1 MRLRKGGQAWALPLV
16 QEHKRADLQ
25 DPSSRSLRSGPLVAR
40 TEEELNHLEP
50 LHVVFEKH
58 LDTCHAEGINNCPYV
73 PKHLPSLPFLLPSLK
88 TGRTQE
94 SEMIWWGRRKGQAM
108 PLPVVQSEPGWGS
121 VQLDKSLKLQIR
133 PDFLLISDN
142 AFEEWERKSQQN
154 IGNHVCM
161 PLNSHILDK
170 QHCVQT
176 ALYTCITVSSGTKL
190 WREILRQKACDAHCQ
205 IALQMVIQINTLRA
219 L

>member
-1 MRLRKGGQAWALPLV
+1 MDLWWPGLRKNW
-16 QEHKRADLQ
+16 
-25 DPSSRSLRSGPLVAR
+25 
-40 TEEELNHLEP
+40 NHLEP

-88 TGRTQE
+88 TGKARIRNDMMGKKERGKLCLFLWSSLSQDE
-94 SEMIWWGRRKGQAM
+94 
-108 PLPVVQSEPGWGS
+108 GS

-142 AFEEWERKSQQN
+142 AFGGMRKEESTEY

-176 ALYTCITVSSGTKL
+176 ALYTCITVSGTKL
-190 WREILRQKACDAHCQ
+190 
-205 IALQMVIQINTLRA
+205 
-219 L
+219 